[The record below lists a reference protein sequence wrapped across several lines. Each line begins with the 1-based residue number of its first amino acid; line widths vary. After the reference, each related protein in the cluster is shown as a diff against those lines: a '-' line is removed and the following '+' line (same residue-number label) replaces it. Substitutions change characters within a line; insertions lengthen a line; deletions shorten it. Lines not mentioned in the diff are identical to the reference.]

1 MIEVVLAVAIASIG
15 IIAILGLLPNAIQSS
30 RDATDN
36 TLSATIAQD
45 VFANIRSQPLNT
57 VNFGNGPHDFTIP
70 ISTNSPVILNFD
82 YTGALTNA
90 IDYYQALISCQ
101 PQNNLSLSFVQVA
114 IVWPAR
120 SAAPTATNI
129 FISAVTQL
137 YQ

>member
-1 MIEVVLAVAIASIG
+1 MKQLRHISPQGRKGAFTLIEVVLAVAIASIG

-70 ISTNSPVILNFD
+70 ISTNSPGNSEFRLHRRPDERNR
-82 YTGALTNA
+82 L
-90 IDYYQALISCQ
+90 LPS
-101 PQNNLSLSFVQVA
+101 PNLM
-114 IVWPAR
+114 
-120 SAAPTATNI
+120 PT
-129 FISAVTQL
+129 SE
-137 YQ
+137 